1 MNLRWDAR
9 VLQDLRAIRSYIAA
23 RGSPAA
29 ADRVRQ
35 HLRNRVNRL
44 LTNPFIGVVTTNPQ
58 IRILPPTRYG
68 KRRRDPPHT
77 SYRTIDTGGFGL
89 VGDHRH
95 AGSASVTVCR
105 RAAWTI

>member
-9 VLQDLRAIRSYIAA
+9 ALRDLRAIRNYIAA
-23 RGSPAA
+23 QSSPAA

-58 IRILPPTRYG
+58 IRILPPTRYPYRVYYTVG
-68 KRRRDPPHT
+68 ETT
-77 SYRTIDTGGFGL
+77 S
-89 VGDHRH
+89 
-95 AGSASVTVCR
+95 
-105 RAAWTI
+105 